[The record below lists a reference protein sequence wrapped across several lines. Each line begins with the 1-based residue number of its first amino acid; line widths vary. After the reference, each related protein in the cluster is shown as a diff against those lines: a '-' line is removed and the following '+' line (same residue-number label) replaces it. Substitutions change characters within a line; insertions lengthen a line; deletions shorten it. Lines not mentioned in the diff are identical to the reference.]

1 VRKDLGVFF
10 GRLDDVLDLVSL
22 IGVMHRGGVDYGI
35 FVVVVGAH
43 GQDGWLGSVDM
54 QPLGKEQIDLVNV
67 FLEGGVAGGVVLD
80 IVGGAQ
86 TLAGVEGMSEGLRPV
101 LRRVGCGLFGR
112 GEGKRGRARPCSCG
126 GGGQQQLRQLLI
138 AEDVEDKNREDEGEN
153 DGSRIQNAAQPLPAL
168 SLRVE
173 KYLSIGHEWA

>member
-1 VRKDLGVFF
+1 
-10 GRLDDVLDLVSL
+10 
-22 IGVMHRGGVDYGI
+22 
-35 FVVVVGAH
+35 
-43 GQDGWLGSVDM
+43 M

-86 TLAGVEGMSEGLRPV
+86 TLAGVEGNVRGFAAGLAACGVRDFLAV
-101 LRRVGCGLFGR
+101 EKGSVVGQGLVVV
-112 GEGKRGRARPCSCG
+112 A